1 MPGRDINLAIRRP
14 YGGEMPATAI
24 ATVAT
29 GTGLADELRALY
41 DETRAAMGPADLE
54 HIRTVTAYG
63 QAINARRLELLR
75 TGGSGA
81 VGRAAVLEMLY
92 RLLQFSELGHNILHG
107 SYDDLPG
114 AGEYHSDRYR
124 WDFNVDTA
132 QWKVMHHEGHHP
144 HTNIIGKDHD
154 LGYSVLRGQA
164 AQDWF
169 GHHAVQ
175 VALLGAVLP
184 FVSQLAPFL
193 VANIT
198 KEVEGGRF
206 WSRDTLRGPARIAL
220 ADTKRRLVDEPLSI
234 GRRFLPAMVANHI
247 GGVAG
252 YAAVLFLVAIEHHA
266 GEMEV
271 FTDPGP
277 DETHDDYYRRQ
288 IRSTRNFVR
297 SPALDATLERILA
310 EEVPFENRPDFR
322 IFYGGLDTH
331 VEHHLFPDLPPNRQR
346 DVAPRVREI
355 VTRHGLP
362 YHETP
367 LGETA
372 ALMLKTLTGL
382 SIPVGEREAG
392 HPLKLLTRPAGLF
405 RRLGSGLRY
414 RTLPDAPYL
423 DKTRWYNVPV
433 RVVATERLAGGRARM
448 IRLEKPRG
456 WEDVCWDPGAF
467 VSLRIDDGDDVLIR
481 QYSLLHDS
489 DGAETMDI
497 CVKRVDGGRVS
508 ALLNDDV
515 RIGEHLTLLGP
526 PVSTG
531 GLATPEVPAR
541 SLFVAGGVGIT
552 PIISHLR
559 RLARS
564 GKSVD
569 AVLLYFNHDDRILFE
584 QEIAEL
590 GALPGIAV
598 HVFTGRRPTPEL
610 VADRVPDAADRET
623 FACAPGGLAEFFAG
637 YLAGSGQSPERF
649 HTESFAH
656 PELRRP
662 ADDGSRYVVTFART
676 RRCVEVGGSTTLLE
690 AANRVGIRVP
700 TGCRSGLCRACVT
713 TKLSGTTQGE
723 TADSGVERITVCDSL
738 PCSDIELDL

>member
-1 MPGRDINLAIRRP
+1 MSS
-14 YGGEMPATAI
+14 TAV
-24 ATVAT
+24 ATVAAE
-29 GTGLADELRALY
+29 TGLAGELRALY
-41 DETRAAMGPADLE
+41 EQTRAAMGEADLE

-75 TGGSGA
+75 VGGRGA
-81 VGRAAVLEMLY
+81 TARATVLEMLY
-92 RLLQFSELGHNILHG
+92 RLLQFSELGHNVLHG

-114 AGEYHSDRYR
+114 AGEFHSERYR

-144 HTNIIGKDHD
+144 NTNIVGKDHD

-175 VALLGAVLP
+175 VALLGAVIP
-184 FVSQLAPFL
+184 FLTQLAPFL

-198 KEVEGGRF
+198 REVDGSRF
-206 WSRDTLRGPARIAL
+206 WSRETLRGPARIAL
-220 ADTKRRLVDEPLSI
+220 ADTRRRLVTEPLSM
-234 GRRFLPAMVANHI
+234 GRRFLPAMVANHV

-277 DETHDDYYRRQ
+277 EETHEEYYRRQ
-288 IRSTRNFVR
+288 IRSTRNFLR
-297 SPALDATLERILA
+297 SPALDTALERILI
-310 EEVPFENRPDFR
+310 EEVPFGNRPDFR

-346 DVAPRVREI
+346 EVAPRVKEI

-392 HPLKLLTRPAGLF
+392 RPMMLLKRPAGLA
-405 RRLGSGLRY
+405 RRLTSGIRY

-423 DKTRWYNVPV
+423 DKPRWYNVPV
-433 RVVATERLAGGRARM
+433 RVVATRPLADGRARL

-456 WEDVCWDPGAF
+456 WEAVCWDPGAF
-467 VSLRIDDGDDVLIR
+467 VSLRVEGGDGPLIR
-481 QYSLLHDS
+481 QYSLLDDS
-489 DGAETMDI
+489 DGSDTLDI
-497 CVKRVDGGRVS
+497 CVKRIPGGRVS
-508 ALLNDDV
+508 QLLNDDV
-515 RIGEHLTLLGP
+515 RAGDYLTLMSP

-531 GLATPEVPAR
+531 GLATPVLPAR
-541 SLFVAGGVGIT
+541 ALFVAGGVGIT
-552 PIISHLR
+552 PILSQLR

-564 GKSVD
+564 GEPLD
-569 AVLLYFNHDDRILFE
+569 AVLLYFNHDHRILFE
-584 QEIAEL
+584 QEIAAL
-590 GALPGIAV
+590 GELPGVTV

-610 VADRVPDAADRET
+610 VDGLVPDAADRES
-623 FACAPGGLAEFFAG
+623 FACAPGGLVEFFAG
-637 YLAGSGQSPERF
+637 HLADRGQSPQRF
-649 HTESFAH
+649 HTESFKPVTSLTSFAH
-656 PELRRP
+656 PGVSPP
-662 ADDGSRYVVTFART
+662 ADDGRRYVVTFARS
-676 RRCVEVGGSTTLLE
+676 RRSIEVDGTTTLLE
-690 AANRVGIRVP
+690 AAHRVGIRVP

-713 TKLSGTTQGE
+713 PKLSGTTQREQGE
-723 TADSGVERITVCDSL
+723 GSGAATQRVTVCDSL

>member
-1 MPGRDINLAIRRP
+1 MSAP
-14 YGGEMPATAI
+14 AI
-24 ATVAT
+24 ASLAT

-41 DETRAAMGPADLE
+41 DETRAAMGDTDLE

-75 TGGSGA
+75 AGGTGA

-114 AGEYHSDRYR
+114 AGDYHSDRYQ

-144 HTNIIGKDHD
+144 NTNIVGKDHD

-169 GHHAVQ
+169 GHHAIQ
-175 VALLGAVLP
+175 VALLGAVMP
-184 FVSQLAPFL
+184 FLTQLAPFL

-198 KEVEGGRF
+198 REVEGARF
-206 WSRDTLRGPARIAL
+206 WSRDTLRGPMRIAL
-220 ADTKRRLVDEPLSI
+220 ADTRRRLVDEPLST

-277 DETHDDYYRRQ
+277 EETHDEYYRRQ
-288 IRSTRNFVR
+288 IRSTRNFLR
-297 SPALDATLERILA
+297 SPALDSALERILV
-310 EEVPFENRPDFR
+310 EEVPFESRPDFR

-346 DVAPRVREI
+346 EVAPKVKEI

-392 HPLKLLTRPAGLF
+392 HPLMLLKRPAGLA
-405 RRLGSGLRY
+405 RRLTSGIRY
-414 RTLPDAPYL
+414 RTLPEAPYL
-423 DKTRWYNVPV
+423 DKPRWHNVPV
-433 RVVATERLAGGRARM
+433 RVAATEALADGQARL

-456 WEDVCWDPGAF
+456 WDDVCWDPGAF
-467 VSLRIDDGDDVLIR
+467 VSLRFRDGEETLIR
-481 QYSLLHDS
+481 QYSLVHDS
-489 DGAETMDI
+489 EGSDTMDI
-497 CVKRVDGGRVS
+497 CVKRVRDGRVS
-508 ALLNDDV
+508 HRLNDDV
-515 RIGEHLTLLGP
+515 RVGDYLTLLGP

-531 GLATPEVPAR
+531 GLATPDIPGRA
-541 SLFVAGGVGIT
+541 LFVAGGVGIT
-552 PIISHLR
+552 PIISQLR

-564 GKSVD
+564 DAPRD
-569 AVLLYFNHDDRILFE
+569 AVLLYFNHDSRILFE
-584 QEIAEL
+584 REIAEL

-598 HVFTGRRPTPEL
+598 HVFTGCRPTPDL
-610 VADRVPDAADRET
+610 VADLVPDAGDRET
-623 FACAPGGLAEFFAG
+623 FACAPKGLVEFFSG
-637 YLAGSGQSPERF
+637 YLAARGQFPGRF

-662 ADDGSRYVVTFART
+662 VDDGSRYTVTFARSH
-676 RRCVEVGGSTTLLE
+676 RSIDVDGATTLLE

-713 TKLSGTTQGE
+713 PKISGQTRGRS
-723 TADSGVERITVCDSL
+723 AGGDRITVCDSL

>member
-1 MPGRDINLAIRRP
+1 MSSTALAP
-14 YGGEMPATAI
+14 
-24 ATVAT
+24 VAT
-29 GTGLADELRALY
+29 DTGLADELQALY
-41 DETRAAMGPADLE
+41 DQTRAAMGEADLE
-54 HIRTVTAYG
+54 HIRKVTAYG
-63 QAINARRLELLR
+63 QAINARRWELLR
-75 TGGSGA
+75 TGGPA
-81 VGRAAVLEMLY
+81 AAGRAAVLEMLY

-114 AGEYHSDRYR
+114 NGQYHSDRYD

-144 HTNIIGKDHD
+144 NTNIVGKDHD

-175 VALLGAVLP
+175 LALLVGISP
-184 FVSQLAPFL
+184 FLTQLAPFL

-198 KEVEGGRF
+198 REVDGSRF
-206 WSRDTLRGPARIAL
+206 WSRDTLRAPVRIAL
-220 ADTKRRLVDEPLSI
+220 ADTKRRLVTEPLAA
-234 GRRFLPAMVANHI
+234 GRRFLPTLVANHI
-247 GGVAG
+247 GGIAG

-266 GEMEV
+266 GETEV

-277 DETHDDYYRRQ
+277 DESRDDYYRRQ
-288 IRSTRNFVR
+288 VRGTRNFLR
-297 SPALDATLERILA
+297 SHKLDSALERILE
-310 EEVPFENRPDFR
+310 EEVPFDDRPDFR

-346 DVAPRVREI
+346 EVAPRVREI
-355 VTRHGLP
+355 VARHGLP

-372 ALMLKTLTGL
+372 ALLLKTLTGL
-382 SIPVGEREAG
+382 SIPVGEREVD
-392 HPLKLLTRPAGLF
+392 HPLALLKRPAGLA
-405 RRLGSGLRY
+405 RRLTSGVRY

-433 RVVATERLAGGRARM
+433 RVVDTEPLAGGRARL

-456 WEDVCWDPGAF
+456 WEDICWEPGAF
-467 VSLRIDDGDDVLIR
+467 VSLRVADGDDAVIR
-481 QYSLLHDS
+481 QYSLVHDS
-489 DGAETMDI
+489 DGSDTMDI
-497 CVKRVDGGRVS
+497 CVKRVRGGRIS
-508 ALLNDDV
+508 NRLNDELRTGDYV
-515 RIGEHLTLLGP
+515 TLLGP

-531 GLATPEVPAR
+531 GLATPDVPAR
-541 SLFVAGGVGIT
+541 ALFVAGGVGIT

-564 GKSVD
+564 GEPSD
-569 AVLLYFNHDDRILFE
+569 AVLLYFNHDSRSVLFE
-584 QEIAEL
+584 REIADL
-590 GALPGIAV
+590 GTLPGITV
-598 HVFTGRRPTPEL
+598 HAFTGRRPTPEL
-610 VADRVPDAADRET
+610 IANLVPDAATRET
-623 FACAPGGLAEFFAG
+623 FACAPQGLIDSLRG
-637 YLAGSGQSPERF
+637 HLGDLGQAPELF
-649 HTESFAH
+649 HTESFAA
-656 PELRRP
+656 PELARP
-662 ADDGSRYVVTFART
+662 ADDGSRYTVTFARSQ
-676 RRCVEVGGSTTLLE
+676 RSIEVDGATTLLE

-713 TKLSGTTQGE
+713 PKISGMTQGE
-723 TADSGVERITVCDSL
+723 RRAADRITVCDSL